1 MNYFYEDH
9 GDESVNDAL
18 NPDVGSVGNSGNDS
32 PDQGVASGAKE
43 NIKQQTSEQVK
54 KKVKEKVKKEA
65 VKGAAKHS
73 LMAAMSTVL
82 MYVALA
88 IIILFIIIGL
98 IMFFVTMPGMVMEK
112 LKALF
117 EEAGKFIAA
126 YFGADTTQM
135 IKNEE
140 VYETLDYLE
149 QMGWDL
155 KSEGFLTGYIESE
168 ADAPDGTDTSNGV
181 NVDEKVGVLRDDDD
195 KIIAAES
202 DFIFTYIVSDNYE

>member
-1 MNYFYEDH
+1 MNYFYEEP

-32 PDQGVASGAKE
+32 PGQGVAE
-43 NIKQQTSEQVK
+43 NVKKQTSEQVK

-88 IIILFIIIGL
+88 IIILFVIIGL

-149 QMGWDL
+149 QMGWEL
-155 KSEGFLTGYIESE
+155 KSEGFLTGYMESE
-168 ADAPDGTDTSNGV
+168 
-181 NVDEKVGVLRDDDD
+181 
-195 KIIAAES
+195 
-202 DFIFTYIVSDNYE
+202 